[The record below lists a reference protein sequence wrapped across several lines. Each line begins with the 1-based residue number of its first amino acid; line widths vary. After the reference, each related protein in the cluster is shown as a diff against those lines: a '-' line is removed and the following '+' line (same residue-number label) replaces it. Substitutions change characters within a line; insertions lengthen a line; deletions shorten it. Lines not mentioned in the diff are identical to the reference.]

1 MYKLLIIP
9 ILIIQLLLTSCV
21 KEVYITDEIQRIG
34 PRLNYFDGRLGQDNH
49 SAIIANDQNIVVC
62 GYDNSRP
69 LLLKINDQGNFVSS
83 TEIALGYESF
93 GRSFVQLLNN
103 DFLIA
108 GNKNV
113 SSRSLLELYRCNEN
127 GVLLWTESFG
137 ETEAKAILALTDSLF
152 LIVVQKDNLNAS
164 INLMYFHLRE
174 GLVSTHNI
182 SNSDDLLF
190 SQIIKTIDDHVL
202 LVLGRDYYQDP
213 QIDVLKIDNSGYT
226 VWRKSYGQ
234 GLHSKPK
241 VLELPNQNFIIAGND
256 ISYSSITDRNI
267 ILKMLNSNGDL
278 LWEKNFGNDTINEL
292 INGMVY
298 NEDNTITVLG
308 HSYESYGREKQI
320 LLFKIDLS
328 GEIIWQHEYPNDAEL
343 VGTHL
348 LKTKENDLVIIGK
361 LGTSIFMNRLSSEG
375 EILDSN
381 TR

>member
-1 MYKLLIIP
+1 M
-9 ILIIQLLLTSCV
+9 
-21 KEVYITDEIQRIG
+21 
-34 PRLNYFDGRLGQDNH
+34 
-49 SAIIANDQNIVVC
+49 
-62 GYDNSRP
+62 
-69 LLLKINDQGNFVSS
+69 
-83 TEIALGYESF
+83 
-93 GRSFVQLLNN
+93 
-103 DFLIA
+103 
-108 GNKNV
+108 
-113 SSRSLLELYRCNEN
+113 
-127 GVLLWTESFG
+127 
-137 ETEAKAILALTDSLF
+137 
-152 LIVVQKDNLNAS
+152 
-164 INLMYFHLRE
+164 
-174 GLVSTHNI
+174 
-182 SNSDDLLF
+182 
-190 SQIIKTIDDHVL
+190 L